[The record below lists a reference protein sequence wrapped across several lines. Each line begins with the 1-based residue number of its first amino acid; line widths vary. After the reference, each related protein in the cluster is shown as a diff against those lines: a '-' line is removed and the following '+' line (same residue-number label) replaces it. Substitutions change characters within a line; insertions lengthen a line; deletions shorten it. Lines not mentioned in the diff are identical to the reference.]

1 MKFGGILRET
11 VIACAAAAAIA
22 TVGGA
27 IIGHLSIG
35 VGLGAGLLVGA
46 ANGYALA
53 GLLDRGI
60 PFAMGAIIR
69 ILFFSAAAIL
79 AASLLRIEPWAV
91 LLGVAAAQFV
101 MVAASIR
108 QGLRA

>member
-1 MKFGGILRET
+1 MRFGGILRET

-22 TVGGA
+22 VVAGG

-35 VGLGAGLLVGA
+35 AGLGAGFLVGA
-46 ANGYALA
+46 ANGYAVA

-60 PFAMGAIIR
+60 PFAVGAIMR
-69 ILFFSAAAIL
+69 MLFFSAAAI
-79 AASLLRIEPWAV
+79 AAALLLGIEPWAV